1 MTNVKSGAM
10 KYIGKLMFQRFLGAA
25 IFFIAAG
32 TLNVPRALIYF
43 FVYTAATILSAI
55 VLYHHD
61 PELLNARRKIA
72 ANTEA
77 WDKILLLI
85 YVLLGFYGVYA
96 AAGLAIRFQQTET
109 SLMLFGVGMLLMVL
123 TCFLSIW
130 PVMENRNFESSVRI
144 QEDRGQTVCSSGP
157 YSYVRHPG
165 YSAILLWSISI
176 SMIFGGLAG
185 IIAILIILTIVIRT
199 YFEDQML
206 QEKLSG
212 YVEYSKKVKYRLIPY
227 IW

>member
-25 IFFIAAG
+25 IFFISAG

-43 FVYTAATILSAI
+43 FVYTALSAI

-96 AAGLAIRFQQTET
+96 AAGLSIRFQQTET
-109 SLMLFGVGMLLMVL
+109 SLMLFGAGMLLMIL